1 MPDQKATCRKYEV
14 SILCVCVCVCFT
26 LTKPVGKNPAVDFSS
41 WIVRREGHETK
52 GCPSRHS
59 SQRPTSQVAPQE
71 TEHLCLAGVPRFSPT
86 AMARATRDRVTL
98 PTHMLSDCPLCSGYV
113 VGGHCPVE
121 LRSSFNTKEIKFSE
135 KGLCV
140 YVCVCVPA
148 CVQCRER
155 GWTTGMCSF
164 RYLHV

>member
-1 MPDQKATCRKYEV
+1 MKFQ
-14 SILCVCVCVCFT
+14 SSVCVCVCFT
-26 LTKPVGKNPAVDFSS
+26 LTKPVGKNPAVDFSC

-52 GCPSRHS
+52 GCPSRRS

-98 PTHMLSDCPLCSGYV
+98 PTHILSDCPLYSGFA
-113 VGGHCPVE
+113 VGGLCPVE

-140 YVCVCVPA
+140 DVCVCV
-148 CVQCRER
+148 CVCSSLCAMQ
-155 GWTTGMCSF
+155 GKGMDN
-164 RYLHV
+164 RHVFF